1 MRPFYIKSRPL
12 VLTLALAASV
22 SCGAAYAGPLAVQH
36 VLSAESHLPLQA
48 VHYRS
53 HLSPWQAPFHVSR
66 WYRGGNGARMGLVAQ
81 GIIPPP
87 RHPHYSYPSDYQI
100 NYFYYPN
107 YRMIHDF

>member
-1 MRPFYIKSRPL
+1 MRPFYNKSRPL
-12 VLTLALAASV
+12 FLTLTLAASLSGGAAS
-22 SCGAAYAGPLAVQH
+22 AGPLSVQH
-36 VLSAESHLPLQA
+36 VLSADSQMPVQS

-53 HLSPWQAPFHVSR
+53 HVSPWQAPYHVSR

-87 RHPHYSYPSDYQI
+87 RHPYYSNPSDYQI